1 MFKFEFNAKAKK
13 WDTIQIE
20 DLKIDNN
27 EGVVNAT
34 HGVPFFTSRFRQ
46 ALFYFSTLF
55 EMLEIDMSRE
65 LKRMHL
71 ENESYWPQ
79 ATNVTT
85 CEGMERIE
93 RPETYNLSLLVLFC
107 H

>member
-1 MFKFEFNAKAKK
+1 MNPHVF
-13 WDTIQIE
+13 IQ
-20 DLKIDNN
+20 
-27 EGVVNAT
+27 GVVNAA

-46 ALFYFSTLF
+46 APFYFSTLF

-71 ENESYWPQ
+71 KNESYWPQ
-79 ATNVTT
+79 VTNVTA
-85 CEGMERIE
+85 CEGIERIE

>member
-1 MFKFEFNAKAKK
+1 MNPHVF
-13 WDTIQIE
+13 IQ
-20 DLKIDNN
+20 
-27 EGVVNAT
+27 GVVNAA

-55 EMLEIDMSRE
+55 EMLEIDISRE

-79 ATNVTT
+79 ATNVTA
-85 CEGMERIE
+85 CEGIERIE
-93 RPETYNLSLLVLFC
+93 RPEAYNLSLLVLFC